1 MQLRSSSPVMCRKHS
16 KLVSSELKLIYVV
29 RFDSKTLQ
37 LDVMKDNQVLDFFL
51 ELANQVRKVMGD
63 RKVGRRMCA
72 Q

>member
-1 MQLRSSSPVMCRKHS
+1 MCRKHS